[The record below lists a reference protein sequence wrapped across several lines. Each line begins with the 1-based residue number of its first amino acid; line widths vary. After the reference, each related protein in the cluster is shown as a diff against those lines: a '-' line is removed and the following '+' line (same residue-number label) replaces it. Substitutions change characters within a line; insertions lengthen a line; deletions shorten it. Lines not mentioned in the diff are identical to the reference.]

1 MSNTEALRLAA
12 ELRRH
17 ARKLAQPAG
26 DTPAVMVQ
34 AADALESLAQPA
46 ATVVERADSA
56 TGVVECGSLNVSD
69 NALPA
74 PSGEPVAWIE
84 GPHGEIRRNLL
95 WKLAPIPP
103 QSVAWSIPLY
113 TMSPKA
119 TSGTCTPQPAP
130 TSRLKWMEAPRRSE
144 WGAGMMEA
152 LAALGPDE
160 TLRLYAHR
168 DAVPMAD
175 ALLSAQPAPA
185 RVPLTDAQIDEI
197 FDADPPG
204 ASRTAQRLVARAIEA
219 AHGITAPGAPDAAP
233 NVRAKRAD
241 TAPAMPE

>member
-1 MSNTEALRLAA
+1 MGTEDPGLEPLNALMLDLRQEAFKYLGQGSCVA
-12 ELRRH
+12 E
-17 ARKLAQPAG
+17 
-26 DTPAVMVQ
+26 MVI
-34 AADALESLAQPA
+34 AMLDASATHLPA
-46 ATVVERADSA
+46 A
-56 TGVVECGSLNVSD
+56 
-69 NALPA
+69 
-74 PSGEPVAWIE
+74 SGEPVAWIE

-95 WKLAPIPP
+95 WKLDPMPP

-175 ALLSAQPAPA
+175 ALLSA
-185 RVPLTDAQIDEI
+185 
-197 FDADPPG
+197 PP
-204 ASRTAQRLVARAIEA
+204 
-219 AHGITAPGAPDAAP
+219 PP
-233 NVRAKRAD
+233 
-241 TAPAMPE
+241 

>member
-219 AHGITAPGAPDAAP
+219 AHGITAPGAPDATP
-233 NVRAKRAD
+233 NL
-241 TAPAMPE
+241 

>member
-1 MSNTEALRLAA
+1 MSDQLGGIAAEARRPMKTALLDELAGTWEVMAEMEQDSKPGRRETLRECADMLRMLAA
-12 ELRRH
+12 
-17 ARKLAQPAG
+17 A
-26 DTPAVMVQ
+26 
-34 AADALESLAQPA
+34 
-46 ATVVERADSA
+46 
-56 TGVVECGSLNVSD
+56 
-69 NALPA
+69 
-74 PSGEPVAWIE
+74 SGEPVAWIE

-95 WKLAPIPP
+95 WKLDPMPP

-175 ALLSAQPAPA
+175 ALLSA
-185 RVPLTDAQIDEI
+185 
-197 FDADPPG
+197 PPPP
-204 ASRTAQRLVARAIEA
+204 Q
-219 AHGITAPGAPDAAP
+219 
-233 NVRAKRAD
+233 KRG
-241 TAPAMPE
+241 

>member
-1 MSNTEALRLAA
+1 MSDQLGGIAAEARRPMKTALLDELAGTWEVMAEMEQDSKPGRRETLRECADMLRMLAA
-12 ELRRH
+12 
-17 ARKLAQPAG
+17 A
-26 DTPAVMVQ
+26 
-34 AADALESLAQPA
+34 
-46 ATVVERADSA
+46 
-56 TGVVECGSLNVSD
+56 
-69 NALPA
+69 
-74 PSGEPVAWIE
+74 SGEPVAWIE
-84 GPHGEIRRNLL
+84 GQHGEIRRNLL
-95 WKLAPIPP
+95 WKLDPMPP
-103 QSVAWSIPLY
+103 RSVAGSIPLY

-160 TLRLYAHR
+160 TLLLYAHR

-204 ASRTAQRLVARAIEA
+204 ASRTAQRLIARAVEA
-219 AHGITAPGAPDAAP
+219 AHGITAPGAPDAQP
-233 NVRAKRAD
+233 TRA
-241 TAPAMPE
+241 EGE